1 MKNLIK
7 EFKELLEEQEE
18 IPKDELRDH
27 YLVPCKALLASN
39 PQIVNMIYEDQSLLM
54 MVVKKIVK
62 HNSHPIRTNSLE
74 MLSWDIIEQTKSELI
89 NYQDKEGNSVI
100 HLTCMME
107 SFSVGILD
115 LMQSKG
121 ASFSLINKKG
131 ETPLMLVA
139 DSNSLDDLKFIH
151 AYTEKKLINIKD
163 NNGFTAL
170 MRAVKGKKINNIF
183 FLLEN
188 GADIFV
194 QDSNGRSIVDWLNA
208 KEHHKKANQKFW
220 TEVEILLSSFI
231 KKNFIKQ
238 EKL

>member
-1 MKNLIK
+1 MKKLIK

-18 IPKDELRDH
+18 IPQDELRDY
-27 YLVPCKALLASN
+27 YLVPCNALISSN
-39 PQIVNMIYEDQSLLM
+39 PPIINVIYEDQSLLM
-54 MVVKKIVK
+54 MVVKKIIK

-74 MLSWDIIEQTKSELI
+74 MLLWKMIEKTKPSLI

-115 LMQSKG
+115 LMQSKE

-131 ETPLMLVA
+131 ETPLMLVS

-151 AYTEKKLINIKD
+151 AYTDKKLINIKD
-163 NNGFTAL
+163 NHGFTAL

-183 FLLEN
+183 FLLQN

-194 QDSNGRSIVDWLNA
+194 QDSNGKSIVDWLNA
-208 KEHHKKANQKFW
+208 KETHKKANQKFW
-220 TEVEILLSSFI
+220 IEVEIILSSFI
-231 KKNFIKQ
+231 KKTS
-238 EKL
+238 